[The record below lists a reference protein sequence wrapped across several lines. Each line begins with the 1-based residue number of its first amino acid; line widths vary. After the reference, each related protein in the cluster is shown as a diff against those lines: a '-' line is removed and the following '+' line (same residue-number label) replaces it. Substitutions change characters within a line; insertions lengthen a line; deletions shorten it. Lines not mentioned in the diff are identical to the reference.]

1 MNGKVD
7 TDTIGY
13 RKMPKRNYRGE
24 YDNYHKQTDQKKR
37 RASRNT
43 ARSKMKTAGRV
54 KKGDGKDVA
63 HKNGNPRDNKK
74 VAKGIRFPENK
85 VPKKN
90 IIKSKQII
98 DSFLLSS
105 LLKTK
110 GMQINANKKN
120 L

>member
-43 ARSKMKTAGRV
+43 ARSKMKTAGRA

-63 HKNGNPRDNKK
+63 HKNGNPKDNRKSNLRVVARNLNRSFPRTRTAKK
-74 VAKGIRFPENK
+74 V
-85 VPKKN
+85 
-90 IIKSKQII
+90 SKR
-98 DSFLLSS
+98 S
-105 LLKTK
+105 
-110 GMQINANKKN
+110 
-120 L
+120 